1 MREAARWWG
10 YSLSEWKA
18 ESLVNRAEVLAH
30 YLEHNRREGYAA
42 DKAEKAGGK
51 DAPVQAEPDWAKWS
65 QAR

>member
-1 MREAARWWG
+1 VREAARWWG
-10 YSLSEWKA
+10 YSLSDWKQ

-42 DKAEKAGGK
+42 SKSEKEPPA
-51 DAPVQAEPDWAKWS
+51 QAEPEWSKWS